1 MIEKMKSVCV
11 VAQQSQK
18 EELLSCLRD
27 LGILHIAEK
36 KTADPVYLERFS
48 TLSKLLSELKN
59 YITQEDNKPLTLTDD
74 EFEEMYQNT
83 VSALERKQTL
93 AAKRTELLL
102 ESEKLKPWGDFDSTA
117 IWELSEKVALH
128 FYRLDKKEYNALAK
142 DETVPFIRLSSVEKM
157 ETVAVFGKLDESYN
171 GIEFVIPEKGPV
183 QLHREL
189 EVCEKQL
196 AECEAILTQSAK
208 HLQNYSVQ
216 LLKTQNEVEYSSV
229 SETLNTEN
237 SLVWL
242 SGYIPATEEETFS
255 TVAKENNWAW
265 IVSDIQED
273 DANVPTKIRY
283 GKLTGLIKPVFD
295 ILGVVPGYREYD
307 ISFWFLA
314 FFALF
319 FAMIIGDAGYGALFL
334 AGTVILHVKAKK
346 TTNIT
351 LLLYVLS
358 ATTIVWGALTGT
370 WFGLEGAMKI
380 PALKALVLPSLA
392 NYPQY
397 FSVSSSDVQN
407 NVMKFC
413 FSIGLIQL
421 VLACIMNVRRKTTEK
436 NLSWI
441 ADVGWLG
448 SISALYFVV
457 LNLVIG
463 EPINFGVVVV
473 LVALGFL
480 LVVLFGGMA
489 PGKTF
494 VQGLKAGLGDAFT
507 VFLNTISAF
516 GNVMSYIRLFAVGMA
531 SLAIAQ
537 SFNDMAAGFDGAL
550 VIVGAVIM
558 VIGHLLNIVMG
569 FLSVVVHGVRL
580 NLLEFSGQLGME
592 WSGVA
597 YEPFKKLTNKKFINS
612 NQNRHLCFYHIH
624 LL

>member
-1 MIEKMKSVCV
+1 MIEKMKSICV
-11 VAQQSQK
+11 VAQESRK
-18 EELLSCLRD
+18 EELLSSLRD
-27 LGILHIAEK
+27 LEIVHISEK
-36 KTADPVYLERFS
+36 KTADPVFLERFS
-48 TLSKLLSELKN
+48 TLSKLLLELKN
-59 YITQEDNKPLTLTDD
+59 YITQENNEPIALDED
-74 EFEEMYQNT
+74 EFETMYQNT
-83 VSALERKQTL
+83 ILALEKKEVL
-93 AAKRTELLL
+93 ASKRTELLL
-102 ESEKLKPWGDFDSTA
+102 ESEKLKPWGDFDSSA
-117 IWELSEKVALH
+117 IQQLSPKVEFH
-128 FYRLDKKEYNALAK
+128 FYRLDKKAYKALAM
-142 DETVPFIRLSSVEKM
+142 DETIRFVRLSSVEKM
-157 ETVAVFGKLDESYN
+157 ETVAVLGKLNESYN
-171 GIEFVIPEKGPV
+171 AIEFVIPEKGPL
-183 QLHREL
+183 QLQREL
-189 EVCEKQL
+189 EQCETEL

-208 HLQNYSVQ
+208 HLHSYSAQ
-216 LLKTQNEVEYSSV
+216 LLKTQNDVEYSSA
-229 SETLNTEN
+229 SETLNAEN
-237 SLVWL
+237 TLVWL
-242 SGYIPATEEETFS
+242 SGYIPATEEKAFS
-255 TVAKENNWAW
+255 AIAKEKNWAW
-265 IVSDIQED
+265 TVSDIQED
-273 DANVPTKIRY
+273 DENVPTKIRY

-334 AGTVILHVKAKK
+334 TGTVILHVKAKK

-380 PALKALVLPSLA
+380 PLLKSLVLPAIA

-397 FSVSSSDVQN
+397 FFVSSSEVQN

-421 VLACIMNVRRKTTEK
+421 ALACIMNIRRKATEK
-436 NLSWI
+436 NLSWV
-441 ADVGWLG
+441 ADVGWLVA
-448 SISALYFVV
+448 ISALYFVV

-463 EPINFGVVVV
+463 ESINFGIVATFVVV
-473 LVALGFL
+473 GFL
-480 LVVLFGGMA
+480 LVVLFGGMES
-489 PGKTF
+489 GKTF
-494 VQGLKAGLGDAFT
+494 SQGLKAGLGNAFT

-537 SFNDMAAGFDGAL
+537 SFNDMAAGFDGVL
-550 VIVGAVIM
+550 VVIGAVIM
-558 VIGHLLNIVMG
+558 VVGHLLNIVMG

-597 YEPFKKLTNKKFINS
+597 YEPFKKLTNKK
-612 NQNRHLCFYHIH
+612 
-624 LL
+624 

>member
-1 MIEKMKSVCV
+1 MIEKMKSICV
-11 VAQQSQK
+11 VAQQSRK
-18 EELLSCLRD
+18 EEMLTSLRD
-27 LGILHIAEK
+27 LGILHISEK
-36 KTADPVYLERFS
+36 KTADPVFLERFS
-48 TLSKLLSELKN
+48 TLSKLLLELKN
-59 YITQEDNKPLTLTDD
+59 YITQENNEPIALDED
-74 EFEEMYQNT
+74 EFETMYQNT
-83 VSALERKQTL
+83 VLALERKNTL
-93 AAKRTELLL
+93 LTKRTELLL
-102 ESEKLKPWGDFDSTA
+102 ESEKLKPWGDFDSSA
-117 IWELSEKVALH
+117 IQELSKKVELH
-128 FYRLDKKEYNALAK
+128 FYRLDKKEYRSLVADKAYS
-142 DETVPFIRLSSVEKM
+142 FIRLSPVDKM
-157 ETVAVFGKLDESYN
+157 ETVAVLGKLNDSYN

-183 QLHREL
+183 QLQHEL
-189 EVCEKQL
+189 EVCEKEL
-196 AECEAILTQSAK
+196 TECEAILTQSAK

-216 LLKTQNEVEYSSV
+216 LLKTQNDMEYSSV
-229 SETLNTEN
+229 SETLNTED
-237 SLVWL
+237 SLIWL

-255 TVAKENNWAW
+255 AVAKEKSWAW
-265 IVSDIQED
+265 TVSDIQDD

-319 FAMIIGDAGYGALFL
+319 FAMIIGDAGYGTLFL
-334 AGTVILHVKAKK
+334 AGTVIFHVKAKK

-351 LLLYVLS
+351 LLLYLLS
-358 ATTIVWGALTGT
+358 TTTIVWGALTGT
-370 WFGLEGAMKI
+370 WFGLEDAMKI
-380 PALKALVLPSLA
+380 PVLKSLVLPSLA

-397 FSVSSSDVQN
+397 FSVSSSAVQN

-413 FSIGLIQL
+413 FSIGVVQL
-421 VLACIMNVRRKTTEK
+421 ALACIMNIRRKATEK

-441 ADVGWLG
+441 ADVGWLVA
-448 SISALYFVV
+448 ISALYLVV

-463 EPINFGVVVV
+463 ESINFGI
-473 LVALGFL
+473 VATFVIVGFL

-489 PGKTF
+489 PDKTF
-494 VQGLKAGLGDAFT
+494 SQGLKAGLSDAFT

-537 SFNDMAAGFDGAL
+537 SFNDMAAGFDGVL
-550 VIVGAVIM
+550 VIIGAVIM

-597 YEPFKKLTNKKFINS
+597 YEPFKNLTNKK
-612 NQNRHLCFYHIH
+612 
-624 LL
+624 

>member
-1 MIEKMKSVCV
+1 MIEKMKKVCV
-11 VAQQSQK
+11 VAQESRK
-18 EELLSCLRD
+18 EEMLLSLRE

-36 KTADPVYLERFS
+36 KTADPAFVERFS
-48 TLSKLLSELKN
+48 TLSKLLLELKN
-59 YITQEDNKPLTLTDD
+59 YTSQQFEELPMLTDK
-74 EFEEMYQNT
+74 EFEETYQKT
-83 VSALERKQTL
+83 VLALERKTAL
-93 AAKRTELLL
+93 ENKRTELLL
-102 ESEKLKPWGDFDSTA
+102 EFEKLKSWGDFDSWA
-117 IWELSEKVALH
+117 IRELSKTVELH
-128 FYRLDKKEYNALAK
+128 FYRLDKKAYTALAM
-142 DETVPFIRLSSVEKM
+142 DETIRFVRLSSVEKM
-157 ETVAVFGKLDESYN
+157 ETVAVLGKLNESYN
-171 GIEFVIPEKGPV
+171 AIEFVIPEKGPL
-183 QLHREL
+183 QLQREL
-189 EVCEKQL
+189 KQCETEL

-208 HLQNYSVQ
+208 HLQSYSAQ
-216 LLKTQNEVEYSSV
+216 LLKTQNDVEYSSV
-229 SETLNTEN
+229 SETLNAEN
-237 SLVWL
+237 TLVWL
-242 SGYIPATEEETFS
+242 SGYIPATEEEAFS
-255 TVAKENNWAW
+255 VVAKENNWAW
-265 IVSDIQED
+265 MVSDIQD
-273 DANVPTKIRY
+273 DDPNVPTKIRY

-334 AGTVILHVKAKK
+334 LGTVIFHIKAKK

-351 LLLYVLS
+351 LLLYLLS

-380 PALKALVLPSLA
+380 PLLKSLVLPSLA

-421 VLACIMNVRRKTTEK
+421 ALACIMNIRRKASER
-436 NLSWI
+436 NLGWV

-448 SISALYFVV
+448 SVSALYFVV

-463 EPINFGVVVV
+463 EPINFGVVVL
-473 LVALGFL
+473 LVAVGFL

-489 PGKTF
+489 PDKTF
-494 VQGLKAGLGDAFT
+494 AQGLKAGLGDAFT

-537 SFNDMAAGFDGAL
+537 SFNDMAAGFDGVL
-550 VIVGAVIM
+550 VIIGAVIM

-592 WSGVA
+592 WSGIA
-597 YEPFKKLTNKKFINS
+597 YEPFRKIKK
-612 NQNRHLCFYHIH
+612 
-624 LL
+624 